1 MKVTWSWLHDSVELP
16 PTPEALAHA
25 LAMRGFPVASIEKGT
40 SLDPTILVGRV
51 LEVGPHPN
59 ADRLRLCAVDIGSAR
74 LSIVCGASNV
84 AAGMAVAV
92 AQVGSKLPDGTKLRK
107 SKIRGVESEGMICS
121 ERELGLSE
129 ESEGIW
135 ALPGE
140 PPIGSPVQSLLGGGD
155 AILDVEITSN
165 RTDCMS
171 ARGLAR
177 EIASTQRVR
186 VKPVPALHPTGK
198 AAPPH
203 VTIENPDDCRRYMAR
218 VVEEIRIGPSPA
230 WLAQRLEATGF
241 RSINNV
247 VDVTNYVLRTYG
259 QPIHAF
265 DAAKVEGGEIIVRR
279 ARAGET
285 LTLLDGRE
293 VKLHPGVLLI
303 ADRVKPLALAGI
315 MGGLESGVTE
325 TTARVILESAEFSPE
340 LTREAAR
347 SLGLDTDASQRFA
360 QGVDGPGVRTAL
372 DETARLLA
380 ETASGKVGEGASDL
394 WPGKREAPPVRLRR
408 ARLTRLL
415 GMEVDRAT
423 ILDAL
428 ATLEILPVGTWNT
441 TQDEG
446 LFAPPPY
453 RKDLEIEEDLIE
465 EVARV
470 VGYDAIPARVAG
482 LGATVGTEPETAERT
497 PMAPLRTR
505 VIEIA
510 CGLGFDEILS
520 TALVGDIPPEV
531 LGGAGGADLWEVQNP
546 KSRELKHLRTSLLPG
561 ILAAAARNLNHG
573 ARGVRLAEA
582 GTVFRASPGPLGRE
596 WIEVGLVLAGA
607 PDPWTE
613 PGATPDRYLELKGAA
628 EALLGAL
635 GIDSR
640 KSGPYHERCWSG
652 GVGLSI
658 SSDGKEL
665 ARLGQVAPQLAAAT
679 GLERPAWAAVL
690 DLSAIVSVIPAR
702 RRFQSLPK
710 YPAVK
715 RDLAILVDRS
725 VPQGE
730 VEETIRRG
738 GGRLLASVRL
748 FDVFEGEQLGSG
760 KKSLAYALEFRSQER
775 TLLDRDV
782 DQAVQELVRAL
793 GAAHGATLRG
803 GVETTAAGRP

>member
-1 MKVTWSWLHDSVELP
+1 MKVTWSWLHDLVELP

-25 LAMRGFPVASIEKGT
+25 LAMRGFPVASIEKQT

-135 ALPGE
+135 ALPGD
-140 PPIGSPVQSLLGGGD
+140 PAIGSPVQSLLGGGD

-177 EIASTQRVR
+177 EIASIQRAR
-186 VKPVPALHPTGK
+186 VKPVPALRATGK
-198 AAPPH
+198 AAPPR
-203 VTIENPDDCRRYMAR
+203 VTIENADDCRRYMAR
-218 VVEEIRIGPSPA
+218 VVEDIRIAPSPA

-247 VDVTNYVLRTYG
+247 VDVTNYVLRTHG

-265 DAAKVEGGEIIVRR
+265 DAAKVEGGEILVRR

-285 LTLLDGRE
+285 LTLLDGRK

-315 MGGLESGVTE
+315 MGGLASAVTE
-325 TTARVILESAEFSPE
+325 ATTRVILESAEFSPE
-340 LTREAAR
+340 LTRDAAR

-360 QGVDGPGVRTAL
+360 QGVDGAGVKTAL

-380 ETASGKVGEGASDL
+380 ETASGKVGETAADQ
-394 WPGKREAPPVRLRR
+394 WPGKREAAPVRLRR
-408 ARLTRLL
+408 SRLTRLL

-428 ATLEILPVGTWNT
+428 ATLEILPVGTWNA
-441 TQDEG
+441 TQEDG

-453 RKDLEIEEDLIE
+453 RKDIEIEEDLIE

-470 VGYDAIPARVAG
+470 VGYDAIPARV
-482 LGATVGTEPETAERT
+482 TVTGESALPA
-497 PMAPLRTR
+497 PGSAPIAPLRTR

-520 TALVGDIPPEV
+520 TALVGDIPPDV
-531 LGGAGGADLWEVQNP
+531 LGEAGAADLWEVQNP
-546 KSRELKHLRTSLLPG
+546 KSRELKHLRTSILPG
-561 ILAAAARNLNHG
+561 LLGAAARNLNHG
-573 ARGVRLAEA
+573 AREVRLAEA
-582 GTVFRASPGPLGRE
+582 GTVFRSSPGPLGRE
-596 WIEVGLVLAGA
+596 WTEIGLVLAGA

-613 PGATPDRYLELKGAA
+613 AGATPDRYLELKGAA

-640 KSGPYHERCWSG
+640 QSGPYHERCWSG

-658 SSDGKEL
+658 SSGGKEL
-665 ARLGQVAPQLAAAT
+665 ARLGQVAQELAAAT

-690 DLSAIVSVIPAR
+690 DLSAMVSVIPAR
-702 RRFQSLPK
+702 RRFQPLPK

-715 RDLAILVDRS
+715 RNLAILVDRS

-730 VEETIRRG
+730 VEATIRRG

-775 TLLDRDV
+775 TLHDRDV